1 MARNV
6 VMHAG
11 QRATTGLRL
20 IGTFKVCSHDGQSI
34 ISVGEETSGV
44 ESCFSR
50 IVGAGSTFE
59 SFPGFS
65 IDVEHAGQ
73 VILS

>member
-1 MARNV
+1 
-6 VMHAG
+6 MHAG

-34 ISVGEETSGV
+34 MSVDDEAS
-44 ESCFSR
+44 S
-50 IVGAGSTFE
+50 IE
-59 SFPGFS
+59 SFFSFTAGPVSTSDFLSGFS

-73 VILS
+73 VILA

>member
-1 MARNV
+1 
-6 VMHAG
+6 MHAG

-34 ISVGEETSGV
+34 RSVGDETSGV
-44 ESCFSR
+44 ESCLSC
-50 IVGAGSTFE
+50 IVGNESFFD

-73 VILS
+73 VILA

>member
-1 MARNV
+1 
-6 VMHAG
+6 MHAG

-34 ISVGEETSGV
+34 MSVDDETSDI
-44 ESCFSR
+44 ESCFSCTA
-50 IVGAGSTFE
+50 VPE
-59 SFPGFS
+59 SASDFLSGLS

-73 VILS
+73 VILA

>member
-1 MARNV
+1 
-6 VMHAG
+6 MHAG

-34 ISVGEETSGV
+34 RSVGDETSGV
-44 ESCFSR
+44 ESCLWG
-50 IVGAGSTFE
+50 IVVDESFFD

-73 VILS
+73 MILS

>member
-1 MARNV
+1 
-6 VMHAG
+6 MHAG
-11 QRATTGLRL
+11 QRATTGLRW

-34 ISVGEETSGV
+34 ISVGDDTSGV
-44 ESCFSR
+44 DSFSSLVVGSES
-50 IVGAGSTFE
+50 AFE
-59 SFPGFS
+59 SLPRFS

>member
-1 MARNV
+1 
-6 VMHAG
+6 MHAG

-34 ISVGEETSGV
+34 ISVGDEASGV
-44 ESCFSR
+44 ESCLSC
-50 IVGAGSTFE
+50 IVGNVSFFE

>member
-1 MARNV
+1 
-6 VMHAG
+6 MHAG

-34 ISVGEETSGV
+34 ISVGDEASGV
-44 ESCFSR
+44 ESFFSR
-50 IVGAGSTFE
+50 IVGIESVFDST
-59 SFPGFS
+59 PGIP

>member
-1 MARNV
+1 MQ
-6 VMHAG
+6 AG

-34 ISVGEETSGV
+34 MSVDDNTSGV
-44 ESCFSR
+44 ASFFLL
-50 IVGAGSTFE
+50 IDGSDGIFD
-59 SFPGFS
+59 SQLGFS

-73 VILS
+73 VIFF

>member
-1 MARNV
+1 
-6 VMHAG
+6 MHAG

-34 ISVGEETSGV
+34 MSVDDETSCI
-44 ESCFSR
+44 EPCLSCT
-50 IVGAGSTFE
+50 AG
-59 SFPGFS
+59 PGSGSDFLSGLS

-73 VILS
+73 VILA

>member
-1 MARNV
+1 
-6 VMHAG
+6 MHAG

-34 ISVGEETSGV
+34 TSFGDETSGV
-44 ESCFSR
+44 ESCLSC
-50 IVGAGSTFE
+50 IVGNESFFG

>member
-1 MARNV
+1 
-6 VMHAG
+6 MHAG
-11 QRATTGLRL
+11 QRATTGLRW

-34 ISVGEETSGV
+34 TSVGDETSGV

-50 IVGAGSTFE
+50 IVGIE
-59 SFPGFS
+59 SVFDSFSGFS

>member
-1 MARNV
+1 
-6 VMHAG
+6 MHAG

-20 IGTFKVCSHDGQSI
+20 IGTFKVCSHVGQSI
-34 ISVGEETSGV
+34 ISVGDATSGV
-44 ESCFSR
+44 EGNFSG
-50 IVGAGSTFE
+50 IVGCE
-59 SFPGFS
+59 SVFDRFPGFS

>member
-1 MARNV
+1 
-6 VMHAG
+6 MHAG

-34 ISVGEETSGV
+34 MSVDDETSSI
-44 ESCFSR
+44 ESCFSFT
-50 IVGAGSTFE
+50 AGPESTSDFL
-59 SFPGFS
+59 SGLS

-73 VILS
+73 VILA

>member
-1 MARNV
+1 MQ
-6 VMHAG
+6 AG

-34 ISVGEETSGV
+34 MSVDDDTSGAATFFLLIDG
-44 ESCFSR
+44 SDR
-50 IVGAGSTFE
+50 IFDSL
-59 SFPGFS
+59 SGFS

-73 VILS
+73 VIFS

>member
-1 MARNV
+1 
-6 VMHAG
+6 MHAG

-34 ISVGEETSGV
+34 ISVGDETSGV

-50 IVGAGSTFE
+50 VVGIE
-59 SFPGFS
+59 SVFDSIPGFP

>member
-1 MARNV
+1 
-6 VMHAG
+6 MHAG

-34 ISVGEETSGV
+34 MSVDDETSDI
-44 ESCFSR
+44 ESCFSCT
-50 IVGAGSTFE
+50 AGPDSTF
-59 SFPGFS
+59 GFLSGLS

-73 VILS
+73 VILA

>member
-34 ISVGEETSGV
+34 ISVGDDTSGV
-44 ESCFSR
+44 DSFSSLVVGSES
-50 IVGAGSTFE
+50 AFE
-59 SFPGFS
+59 SLPGFS

>member
-1 MARNV
+1 
-6 VMHAG
+6 MHAG

-34 ISVGEETSGV
+34 RSVGDETSGV
-44 ESCFSR
+44 ESCLSR
-50 IVGAGSTFE
+50 VVVNESFFD